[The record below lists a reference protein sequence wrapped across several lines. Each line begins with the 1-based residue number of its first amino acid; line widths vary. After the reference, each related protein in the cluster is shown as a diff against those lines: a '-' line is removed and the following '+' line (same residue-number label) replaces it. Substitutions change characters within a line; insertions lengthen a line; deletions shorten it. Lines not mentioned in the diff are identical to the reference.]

1 MRTFIFALAAIA
13 PASCAIDRA
22 LAADQPPVFDIA
34 RNCQKETTGGISTV
48 EACTRDETDAKNQ
61 LAKNWSRFSASEK
74 KACTEESTVGGGQS
88 YVELLT
94 CLEMSAGGHFSSPKQ

>member
-34 RNCQKETTGGISTV
+34 RNCQVETTGGISTV
-48 EACTRDETDAKNQ
+48 ESCTRDETDAKKQ
-61 LAKNWSRFSASEK
+61 LAKSWSRFR
-74 KACTEESTVGGGQS
+74 ACT
-88 YVELLT
+88 
-94 CLEMSAGGHFSSPKQ
+94 H